1 MYCYNGNISK
11 HLRELI
17 EDCIQKCK
25 SVDIP
30 ISENIDF
37 FLMKGER
44 TYGLCIKSP
53 YSEDCSVKISQYL
66 VKDEEIINTIF
77 HELLH
82 SCKNCHGHGKQ
93 WQMYGKV
100 IERNFGYPITR
111 CSHQTTVNSVASSR
125 RKYYTREEYLDNK
138 DILIALG
145 LEGSDKPLWYVKK
158 NSAIV
163 RRVEKG
169 VCRTAKTKQK
179 VIIFKEVK

>member
-1 MYCYNGNISK
+1 MYSYNNVPAHIQ
-11 HLRELI
+11 ELI
-17 EDCIQKCK
+17 KDCIKKCEE
-25 SVDIP
+25 VGIP
-30 ISENIDF
+30 ISKNIDF
-37 FLMKGER
+37 FMMKGER
-44 TYGLCIKSP
+44 TYGDCTKS
-53 YSEDCSVKISQYL
+53 SVYDECKIRISKYL
-66 VKDEEIINTIF
+66 VDDKDICNTIF

-82 SCKNCHGHGKQ
+82 SCRNCHGHGGQ

-138 DILIALG
+138 DILIALR